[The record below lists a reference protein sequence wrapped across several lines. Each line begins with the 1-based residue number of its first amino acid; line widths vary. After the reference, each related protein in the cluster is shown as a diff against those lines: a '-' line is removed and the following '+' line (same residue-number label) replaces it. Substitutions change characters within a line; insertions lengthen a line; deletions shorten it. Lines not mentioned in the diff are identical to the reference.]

1 MEYILKVAEEVDQQW
16 AEMHQQ
22 QEENSHYK
30 SVFTLNGKSILS
42 PLMTPERRLEMQ
54 QHRLAAIAI
63 EEQVERL
70 PKLSD
75 AGKMQQSTHIACSGC
90 CRLMDASTNT
100 ELVQQPLTV
109 VGRIK
114 QQLQFSE
121 TLIYDN
127 KCNAIIKFMKPIG
140 SPLKKTPVVQMLCEE
155 FAGIQPQHAV
165 LKEPDLLYA
174 TLSTISLET
183 AEPMPKQVPVSRCS
197 PLQSQEP
204 SACSI
209 IPNAEPEPEQKANAK
224 PCGFEA
230 IRQLLDVAQMLKKSI
245 DKRDSELLQ
254 RAITSPALTTK
265 DEKAASNVPP
275 NSSAERGERL
285 HPQLWKRYHSYPLGY
300 KLKLMEMVA
309 PSSPNAA
316 ASAAT
321 DLPGVASPPSS
332 KCSSSKIQVKQQ
344 HSTPEKQ
351 GRPIKVAKNTPQ
363 KRIGNNKSG
372 KRTPRSSG
380 NVSYAAHASSHAN
393 VQLVSSDSSTR
404 FSSTQRRLSYD
415 PRATLKREAALKKV
429 ESSGS
434 CATQSTC
441 TASPSSSSANHIAP
455 SADSSTAELIK
466 RKVLEEMEQQQRQRF
481 QQLVA
486 QQAEEQQRLQAEFLA
501 QQQLLMEQMLC
512 DMSTITYD
520 KDGQSD
526 HANSETSSIN
536 SLPQSRLDLELD
548 EPESGL

>member
-16 AEMHQQ
+16 AEMHHQ

-54 QHRLAAIAI
+54 KHRLAAMAI

-70 PKLSD
+70 PKLSGAD
-75 AGKMQQSTHIACSGC
+75 KMQHSTHIAGGGC
-90 CRLMDASTNT
+90 CRLVDASTNT
-100 ELVQQPLTV
+100 ELVQQPLAV

-114 QQLQFSE
+114 QPLQFSE

-127 KCNAIIKFMKPIG
+127 KCNAIIKFIKPVG
-140 SPLKKTPVVQMLCEE
+140 SPLKKSPVVQMLCEE
-155 FAGIQPQHAV
+155 FVEIQPQHAV
-165 LKEPDLLYA
+165 LREPDLLYA
-174 TLSTISLET
+174 TLSATSLET
-183 AEPMPKQVPVSRCS
+183 AEPMSKQLPATGCS
-197 PLQSQEP
+197 PLQPQEP
-204 SACSI
+204 SACNI
-209 IPNAEPEPEQKANAK
+209 IPNAEPEQKANK
-224 PCGFEA
+224 KQCGFEA
-230 IRQLLDVAQMLKKSI
+230 IRQLLDVAQLLKKSI
-245 DKRDSELLQ
+245 DQRDRELLQ

-265 DEKAASNVPP
+265 DEKEANNVPP
-275 NSSAERGERL
+275 NSSSERCERL

-316 ASAAT
+316 ATADT
-321 DLPGVASPPSS
+321 DFSSVASPPSTM
-332 KCSSSKIQVKQQ
+332 CSNSKIQVKQQ
-344 HSTPEKQ
+344 HSTPEKH
-351 GRPIKVAKNTPQ
+351 RPIKVAKTTPQ
-363 KRIGNNKSG
+363 KRIGNNNKSG

-393 VQLVSSDSSTR
+393 VQMVGSDSSTR
-404 FSSTQRRLSYD
+404 MSSTQRRLSYD

-434 CATQSTC
+434 CATQSIT
-441 TASPSSSSANHIAP
+441 TSPSNSSAGPIAT
-455 SADSSTAELIK
+455 SADCSTAEQIK

-486 QQAEEQQRLQAEFLA
+486 QQAEEQQRLQTEFLA

-512 DMSTITYD
+512 DISTITYD

-536 SLPQSRLDLELD
+536 SLPQSRLDLALD

>member
-1 MEYILKVAEEVDQQW
+1 MQ
-16 AEMHQQ
+16 
-22 QEENSHYK
+22 
-30 SVFTLNGKSILS
+30 
-42 PLMTPERRLEMQ
+42 MTPERRLEMQ
-54 QHRLAAIAI
+54 QHRLAAMAI

-70 PKLSD
+70 PKLSGAD
-75 AGKMQQSTHIACSGC
+75 KMQQWTHVAGGGC
-90 CRLMDASTNT
+90 CRLVDASTNT
-100 ELVQQPLTV
+100 ELVQQPLAV
-109 VGRIK
+109 IGRIK

-127 KCNAIIKFMKPIG
+127 KCNAIIKFIKPIE
-140 SPLKKTPVVQMLCEE
+140 SPLKKSPVVQMLCEE
-155 FAGIQPQHAV
+155 FAEIQPQHAV
-165 LKEPDLLYA
+165 LKEPALLYA
-174 TLSTISLET
+174 TLSATSLET
-183 AEPMPKQVPVSRCS
+183 AEPMSTQVPATRCS
-197 PLQSQEP
+197 PLQPQEP
-204 SACSI
+204 SACNI
-209 IPNAEPEPEQKANAK
+209 IPNAEPEQKENK
-224 PCGFEA
+224 KRCGFEA

-245 DKRDSELLQ
+245 DQRDRELLQ

-265 DEKAASNVPP
+265 DEKTASNVPP
-275 NSSAERGERL
+275 NSSSERCERL

-316 ASAAT
+316 ASAVT
-321 DLPGVASPPSS
+321 DLPSVASPPSS
-332 KCSSSKIQVKQQ
+332 MCSNSKIQVKQQ
-344 HSTPEKQ
+344 HSTPEKH
-351 GRPIKVAKNTPQ
+351 RPIKVAKNTPQ
-363 KRIGNNKSG
+363 KRIGSNNKSG

-393 VQLVSSDSSTR
+393 VQMVSSDSSTR
-404 FSSTQRRLSYD
+404 MSSTQRRLSYD

-434 CATQSTC
+434 CANQSIPT
-441 TASPSSSSANHIAP
+441 TSPSNSSAGHIAS
-455 SADSSTAELIK
+455 SADCSTAEQIK

-486 QQAEEQQRLQAEFLA
+486 QQAEEQQRLQTEFLA

-512 DMSTITYD
+512 DISTITYD

-536 SLPQSRLDLELD
+536 SLPQSRLDLALD